1 MKKIKEMLDR
11 YLSSRRKK
19 EINYSDISIGDI
31 EEELHREIYRHSFS
45 KLFKNT
51 LSVLIIIVAIATLF
65 ATLFMPVLEITNSS
79 MKPLLNDNEIALSIK
94 TSKLKTGDII
104 AFYHGNKILVKRVIA
119 VSGDWV
125 NIDSNGVVYVNGN
138 ELKETY
144 VSELIRGD
152 TGITYPLQVSDNSV
166 FVLSDERD
174 ITMDSRNE
182 DISFIKNEDVIGK
195 LCLRIWPFRKIGVI

>member
-1 MKKIKEMLDR
+1 MKKIV
-11 YLSSRRKK
+11 
-19 EINYSDISIGDI
+19 
-31 EEELHREIYRHSFS
+31 
-45 KLFKNT
+45 LF
-51 LSVLIIIVAIATLF
+51 LFVAIATLF

-144 VSELIRGD
+144 VSELVRGD

>member
-94 TSKLKTGDII
+94 THFIM
-104 AFYHGNKILVKRVIA
+104 
-119 VSGDWV
+119 
-125 NIDSNGVVYVNGN
+125 
-138 ELKETY
+138 E
-144 VSELIRGD
+144 IR
-152 TGITYPLQVSDNSV
+152 Y
-166 FVLSDERD
+166 
-174 ITMDSRNE
+174 
-182 DISFIKNEDVIGK
+182 
-195 LCLRIWPFRKIGVI
+195 